1 MGAIE
6 EFIRKATG
14 GGDARAEQSLGLTLA
29 ATDDEEVINYASDE
43 RVRKRIVNEILPLVD
58 AIRDN
63 RQALNQQWHTLL
75 KVWTLEHENPG
86 YRGRSN
92 VYMPAGKKGAETI
105 VSQLVSG
112 TFPGEDNFG
121 VAARDPKLAD
131 QAVRV
136 KEVLK
141 HRIDVTAKLRTS
153 AEPFYRQLVL
163 TGNSPV
169 KVQYRRKVLKHSRD
183 RKGPKPTVL
192 FDSPVFESIDASNF
206 YVYPTTANRLSDAEI
221 IFEDFTLPLA
231 TILQRARN
239 GFYDKE
245 EAKVCGKGQ
254 SRSSRVE
261 AEQAK
266 LSAQG
271 LMTDQYD
278 NRGGWSRVDGTEIW
292 MDFDPKADSKE
303 DEEEPEPFVITV
315 TASGHV
321 LRAIKNPYWHK
332 RPPFLLGRMGTMQG
346 RIYGTGFVEAIRQLN
361 ILLNDQTNQAMDCAT
376 YTLNPVVMTNPNYVL
391 GTLSQMEPG
400 VQWLVTDINAAV
412 RFDRPPGDLIQ
423 GGTILTS
430 QTQAWINDFIGAPPV
445 LQGGAA
451 PGRAFKTATGVGA
464 AQTNAKLPLQ
474 EIVRLCEEDVWS
486 PNLVIFNS
494 LDQQFADEDLMV
506 PSDGRREL
514 LRIPPDD
521 LAGDWLFDWMA
532 STQTNNQAIKGSQI
546 SEALTLMSNPAIQA
560 LLKENGT
567 RLNPVPLLRRLYT
580 EVFGFRD
587 VGDMIINAAMPEL
600 GPKGMGPPEIQ
611 DPGEEAAP
619 GANEPPDLSEDLTNN
634 ASFQQTRAEA
644 DEISKLLGRVNV
656 PGGVGAQEA

>member
-14 GGDARAEQSLGLTLA
+14 GNARAEQALGVA
-29 ATDDEEVINYASDE
+29 IAPVEEEIINYASDDG
-43 RVRKRIVNEILPLVD
+43 VRARIVKEIIPLVD
-58 AIRDN
+58 AIRHN

-121 VAARDPKLAD
+121 VIARDPKLAT
-131 QAVRV
+131 QALNV

-141 HRIDVTAKLRTS
+141 HRIDGTAKLRTS

-169 KVQYRRKVLKHSRD
+169 KVQYRRKIIKHSRD

-192 FDSPVFESIDASNF
+192 FDSPVFEPIDSANF
-206 YVYPTTANRLSDAEI
+206 YVYPETVNRLSDAEI
-221 IFEDFTLPLA
+221 VFEDFTLPLA
-231 TILQRARN
+231 TILRRAHD
-239 GFYDKE
+239 GFYDKG
-245 EAKVCGKGQ
+245 EAEVCGKGQ
-254 SRSSRVE
+254 GRSSRIE
-261 AEQAK
+261 AENAK
-266 LSAQG
+266 LAAQE
-271 LMTDQYD
+271 LAANRYD
-278 NRGGWSRVDGTEIW
+278 NHGGWSRVDGTEIW
-292 MDFDPKADSKE
+292 MDFDPMAKSKE
-303 DEEEPEPFVITV
+303 DEIDPEPFVITV

-391 GTLSQMEPG
+391 GALSQMEPG

-423 GGTILTS
+423 GGSILTT

-445 LQGGAA
+445 LQGGAS
-451 PGRAFKTATGVGA
+451 PGRAQKTATGLNV
-464 AQTNAKLPLQ
+464 AQTNARLPLQ

-486 PNLVIFNS
+486 PNLGMFNS
-494 LDQQFADEDLMV
+494 LDQQYADDDLMV
-506 PSDGRREL
+506 PSDGRRVL
-514 LRIPPDD
+514 LRIPPDE

-546 SEALTLMSNPAIQA
+546 SEALTLMANPQIQL
-560 LLKENGT
+560 LLKENGAKV
-567 RLNPVPLLRRLYT
+567 NPVPLLKRLYT

-587 VGDMIINAAMPEL
+587 VGDMIITAAMPEL
-600 GPKGMGPPEIQ
+600 GPNGMGPPEIRGPQ
-611 DPGEEAAP
+611 EELPAPGEP
-619 GANEPPDLSEDLTNN
+619 PPDLPEGLTDNVP
-634 ASFQQTRAEA
+634 FQETRAAA
-644 DEISKLLGRVNV
+644 DEISQLLGRVNI
-656 PGGVGAQEA
+656 PGGVGGEVA